1 MSRVEQL
8 KAAFGV
14 IHILPLEREDAE
26 RILELAQLV
35 VDVDGQEQAEE
46 LGLYFSV
53 GKLLFALAEAPD
65 ANVPTFASDEED
77 DQRMF
82 ELATSLRSTE
92 ARELAFAVARTLA
105 EADLE
110 IGPEETKLVEQLR
123 SLLSISRER
132 AEELDTLL
140 RSA

>member
-53 GKLLFALAEAPD
+53 GKLLFALAEVPD
-65 ANVPTFASDEED
+65 AEVPTFASDEED

-82 ELATSLRSTE
+82 ELATGLRSTE

-105 EADLE
+105 EADLD
-110 IGPEETKLVEQLR
+110 IGPEENKLVEQLR

>member
-14 IHILPLEREDAE
+14 IHLLPLERADAE
-26 RILELAQLV
+26 TILELAQLV
-35 VDVDGQEQAEE
+35 VDVDGHEHTDE
-46 LGLYFSV
+46 LGLYFRV
-53 GKLLFALAEAPD
+53 GKLLFELAEVPD
-65 ANVPTFASDEED
+65 AEIPTFASDEED
-77 DQRMF
+77 EMRMF
-82 ELATSLRSTE
+82 ELATALKSTP

-110 IGPEETKLVEQLR
+110 IGPAEDTFIDRLR
-123 SLLSISRER
+123 GVLSISRER
-132 AEELDTLL
+132 ADELDTLL

>member
-1 MSRVEQL
+1 VSRVEQL